1 MIALRKV
8 SVKVIKIMITIA
20 EFNARLSGSKKDTDK
35 ASDVPSENKT
45 ETEKPMSGSES
56 VITKL
61 KNTTFLRLVE

>member
-1 MIALRKV
+1 
-8 SVKVIKIMITIA
+8 MITIA
-20 EFNARLSGSKKDTDK
+20 EFNARLSGPKKDTDK